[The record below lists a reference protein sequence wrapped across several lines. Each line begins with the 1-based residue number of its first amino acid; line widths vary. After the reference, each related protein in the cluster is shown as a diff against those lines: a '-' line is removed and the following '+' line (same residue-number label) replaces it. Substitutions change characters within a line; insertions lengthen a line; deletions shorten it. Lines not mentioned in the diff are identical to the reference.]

1 MPNGGVNTR
10 KKITSSTSRLRSE
23 KASRAKKEFVSPTR
37 IDNLYEHQSEGY
49 LSTIVIPRIKPESK
63 ENSWASWCRE
73 TFPPPLA
80 LLPLSPDPRAIIVT
94 PFLRSSIKYARSYMC
109 IVYNPVSISIST
121 LETRSILG
129 RVDEE
134 TSTGWRI
141 GEKRDSLDEL
151 LSLDD
156 IR

>member
-73 TFPPPLA
+73 TFPP
-80 LLPLSPDPRAIIVT
+80 RAIIVT

-109 IVYNPVSISIST
+109 IVYNPISISIST